1 MKDAEGREVEGERED
16 NEGEFEGNRKGEA
29 TQEEILRE
37 DREEGRE
44 AILWEIERRMMEEG
58 ES

>member
-44 AILWEIERRMMEEG
+44 GIL
-58 ES
+58 